1 MGHGEEAAGP
11 PAAEAMIEELE
22 RELGEI
28 LTTISTKLESGE
40 ETELQYKQWLGSL
53 AGLVQKSIDEFR
65 ISAHSSAERHRDR
78 QSDLVGD
85 LAELAD
91 LRSQQISNEAE
102 IAALQEQLGIS
113 GTRDRNNSEAT
124 RTIERFENDI
134 EAVEGELQ
142 AAKDQIAELRT
153 ANMRLENENESLLDL
168 EDRAAN
174 LTEENGRMQ
183 EELTKL
189 HNLRQLEDEHATT
202 VLQLEE
208 TMNEN
213 QIINDEMTTMGT
225 QLDETTAQYER
236 CRKHLDEANEIVS
249 IKQNMIDAL
258 REQIEQASASTS
270 NLGLDLESEMHAGD
284 RAPSSHE
291 MDCMREKVRDLEAK
305 NRAAQ
310 ATVNQLNEKLRTAS
324 ERSVSPRSSPKVDG
338 VPEGWDAPA
347 CGLQRE
353 EDEELSVELA
363 MLEEEFL
370 TNVER
375 LCKGFTEIEKCI
387 SNVERA
393 VERGGLQGKVAM
405 EVRVATLAKETM
417 AIQLREL
424 FGSNRGPIPEFV
436 ASLKQHLAETRRKQL
451 AAAAAPKPVLT
462 MERLEAFKQRH
473 NQVILSAQTSVR
485 CLSNIVYR

>member
-1 MGHGEEAAGP
+1 MASAMGHGAEDKA
-11 PAAEAMIEELE
+11 PAAEATIEVLE
-22 RELGEI
+22 KELGDI
-28 LTTISTKLESGE
+28 LTTISTKLETGE

-65 ISAHSSAERHRDR
+65 ISAHSSAERHRYD

-113 GTRDRNNSEAT
+113 GGRERHNSEAT
-124 RTIERFENDI
+124 RTIERFEIDM
-134 EAVEGELQ
+134 ETVEVELQ

-168 EDRAAN
+168 EDRAAS
-174 LTEENGRMQ
+174 LTEENARMQ

-189 HNLRQLEDEHATT
+189 ASLRMLEDEHATT
-202 VLQLEE
+202 VMQLEDA
-208 TMNEN
+208 MNEN
-213 QIINDEMTTMGT
+213 QVVNEDLTALST
-225 QLDETTAQYER
+225 QLEETTAQYER
-236 CRKHLDEANEIVS
+236 CKKHLDEANEIVS

-258 REQIEQASASTS
+258 REQAEQASASHNS
-270 NLGLDLESEMHAGD
+270 LDLEAEMAGD
-284 RAPSSHE
+284 APSSVE
-291 MDCMREKVRDLEAK
+291 VEALREKVRDLESL
-305 NRAAQ
+305 NRVANMSNKSLEDKLQAA
-310 ATVNQLNEKLRTAS
+310 ADK
-324 ERSVSPRSSPKVDG
+324 SVSPRSTPKVDG
-338 VPEGWDAPA
+338 VPVGWDAPA
-347 CGLQRE
+347 CGLE
-353 EDEELSVELA
+353 EAASEDAGTELA

-387 SNVERA
+387 SNVEKT
-393 VERGGLQGKVAM
+393 VERNGIKGKVAM

-424 FGSNRGPIPEFV
+424 FGIEGGLIPQFV
-436 ASLKQHLAETRRKQL
+436 VSLKQQLSETRRKQL

-462 MERLEAFKQRH
+462 LERLEAFKQRH